1 MLKLRKIIGR
11 EITISHI
18 LLFLIVLA
26 IDPFVSDILAAE
38 LICTDLWFYIGKVS
52 GEEQRDK
59 EHTGAGEEG

>member
-52 GEEQRDK
+52 GE
-59 EHTGAGEEG
+59 G